1 MPRILLVQN
10 DPAARNWLQ
19 SDLRRQ
25 GYEVCRVVSGGAA
38 LDAVDAFHP
47 DLILLDLM
55 LPGLNG
61 IGFCRRI
68 RSVSPVPVILITSRG
83 DDFDM
88 IVGLDAGAD
97 DYIVQ
102 PVRPDVVHARVRA
115 LLRRAESGGE
125 GRGHTPTELHGGLT
139 IDRSGP
145 FVAKGGRHLQ
155 LARFELKLILH
166 LSESPGR
173 IFSRGQLLEHVW
185 EHKHDCGGRIVDAC
199 VRRLRCKVEDTP
211 RHPRYIQ
218 TARGLGYRFGPVC
231 GPEW

>member
-19 SDLRRQ
+19 SALHRQ

-38 LDAVDAFHP
+38 LDAIDGFHP

-61 IGFCRRI
+61 IGFCHRI
-68 RSVSPVPVILITSRG
+68 RSTSTVPVILITSRG

-102 PVRPDVVHARVRA
+102 PVRADVVHARIRA
-115 LLRRAESGGE
+115 VLRRAAGPAPERETAESYGE
-125 GRGHTPTELHGGLT
+125 LT
-139 IDRSGP
+139 IDRTAP
-145 FVAKGGRHLQ
+145 FVAKDGRHLQ
-155 LARFELKLILH
+155 LARFELRLILY

-173 IFSRGQLLEHVW
+173 IFSRQQLLENVW

-199 VRRLRCKVEDTP
+199 VRRLRCKIEDTP
-211 RHPRYIQ
+211 RRPRYIQ
-218 TARGLGYRFGPVC
+218 TARGLGYRFGPVRSLSA
-231 GPEW
+231 